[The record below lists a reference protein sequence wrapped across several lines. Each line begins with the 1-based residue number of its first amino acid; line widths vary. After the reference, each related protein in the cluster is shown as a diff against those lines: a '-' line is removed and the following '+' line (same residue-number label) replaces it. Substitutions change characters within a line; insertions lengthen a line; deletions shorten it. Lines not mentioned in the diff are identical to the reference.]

1 MREHRGLAIKH
12 KSPKL
17 VVCSDPT
24 HRVVGGLYQ
33 VTSRGDRREA
43 MARAFLSGAYTMQE
57 IGEHFG
63 VHYSTVS
70 RAVHWFESQ
79 LQDFAR
85 LTPLAGVAQHH
96 GASRARQSR

>member
-1 MREHRGLAIKH
+1 
-12 KSPKL
+12 
-17 VVCSDPT
+17 
-24 HRVVGGLYQ
+24 
-33 VTSRGDRREA
+33 GDRREA